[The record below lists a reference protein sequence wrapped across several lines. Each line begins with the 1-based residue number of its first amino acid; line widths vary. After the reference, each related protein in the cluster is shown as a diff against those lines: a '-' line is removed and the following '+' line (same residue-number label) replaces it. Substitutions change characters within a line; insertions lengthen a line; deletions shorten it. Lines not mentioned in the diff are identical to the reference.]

1 MHPTTRNT
9 LALATVALGL
19 VATTTLCVLG
29 PSALADRSDDPYAPL
44 DRFARV
50 YTDIERNY
58 VEEVDPDRLITAAIV
73 GMTDELDRHSRWLDE
88 ASFHA
93 LEEETEGRY
102 EGIGVE
108 VRDVD
113 DGALV
118 VRVLPGGPA
127 ARDGVKAG
135 DRIVAVDGKD
145 ITEADLDETS
155 RLMKGPRG
163 SRVVLSVVR
172 DGSPVQI
179 ETLRDR
185 IDVAP
190 VVAAALPGD
199 IAYVRLV
206 GFQDGAAAEVQRALK
221 TARRDGVDGGL
232 ILDLRDNPGGLL
244 GEAVRVV
251 DLFVDE
257 GPIVTTRGRVE
268 GEQVLGAT
276 RGGFPPDMPVV
287 VLVNGGSASAS
298 EVVTGALQDL
308 GRATII
314 GTRTYGKGSV
324 QTLFNRDG
332 GGPKLTT
339 ARYFTPAG
347 TPVTALEG
355 RQPDEV
361 VRHPTELGPKEA
373 LRARLAMLDHAE
385 RADLLAL
392 VDKLPDDPAVE
403 PVIAWDAPMDSRL
416 RTDPQLRAALR
427 ALGVEPPE

>member
-206 GFQDGAAAEVQRALK
+206 ECDDSL
-221 TARRDGVDGGL
+221 
-232 ILDLRDNPGGLL
+232 
-244 GEAVRVV
+244 
-251 DLFVDE
+251 
-257 GPIVTTRGRVE
+257 RVE
-268 GEQVLGAT
+268 LANLG
-276 RGGFPPDMPVV
+276 
-287 VLVNGGSASAS
+287 GGS
-298 EVVTGALQDL
+298 
-308 GRATII
+308 
-314 GTRTYGKGSV
+314 
-324 QTLFNRDG
+324 
-332 GGPKLTT
+332 
-339 ARYFTPAG
+339 
-347 TPVTALEG
+347 
-355 RQPDEV
+355 
-361 VRHPTELGPKEA
+361 
-373 LRARLAMLDHAE
+373 
-385 RADLLAL
+385 
-392 VDKLPDDPAVE
+392 
-403 PVIAWDAPMDSRL
+403 
-416 RTDPQLRAALR
+416 
-427 ALGVEPPE
+427 